1 MRTAVVRNKNC
12 YVPVLNSPSTP
23 SLASG
28 VLLGFFFA
36 STAALSDY
44 VRVEQNLKDKMLVVV
59 GSRFALELVFNLFA
73 RVLLNNFL

>member
-1 MRTAVVRNKNC
+1 MNRAMLLCLITHQLQSFVSR
-12 YVPVLNSPSTP
+12 
-23 SLASG
+23 
-28 VLLGFFFA
+28 VLLGFLFV
-36 STAALSDY
+36 STAAATDD